1 METYL
6 TNKVTAANTV
16 VAFCLTKPAQK
27 ATNPITAFSG
37 VLLTVQN
44 KLTLI
49 NGFDQIV
56 VNGTSGVTLDTTN
69 IRIAMVSIA
78 DKCANA
84 VLAFA
89 NFTSNNTLAAT
100 VKYSPSAL
108 AKMSKKG
115 ITTVCQAIQ
124 KAASDNIGDAVN
136 YGIILT
142 DPTDLQSAI
151 DLFSTDSTDPRQ
163 ATIARKKAGQEIE
176 RLVKEIYAIQFKGLM
191 DVMFNTLKAANKALV
206 DTYYLAREI
215 IDLGTT
221 HTKLR
226 GSITDPNLMPLFKA
240 LITLTAPGK
249 SAILYQTL
257 SLINGTFDIIAIKP
271 GNYDITYS
279 IEGFITQKQLDFHFK
294 PGYETKH
301 KIVLQP
307 LVPVVPV

>member
-108 AKMSKKG
+108 AKMSKKESQPF
-115 ITTVCQAIQ
+115 VRLS
-124 KAASDNIGDAVN
+124 KKPHP
-136 YGIILT
+136 II
-142 DPTDLQSAI
+142 SA
-151 DLFSTDSTDPRQ
+151 
-163 ATIARKKAGQEIE
+163 
-176 RLVKEIYAIQFKGLM
+176 
-191 DVMFNTLKAANKALV
+191 
-206 DTYYLAREI
+206 
-215 IDLGTT
+215 
-221 HTKLR
+221 
-226 GSITDPNLMPLFKA
+226 MPL
-240 LITLTAPGK
+240 ITESSSPTPPT
-249 SAILYQTL
+249 SNQPSTYFQPIPPTL
-257 SLINGTFDIIAIKP
+257 
-271 GNYDITYS
+271 
-279 IEGFITQKQLDFHFK
+279 
-294 PGYETKH
+294 
-301 KIVLQP
+301 VRQP
-307 LVPVVPV
+307 LPAKKQVRKSNAS